1 MADSG
6 PAASEASYVR
16 TYTLPAAENTGMTDD
31 PGKPPFPGHRRYYVF
46 IKIAVLLIAAY
57 VALRLFEFV

>member
-1 MADSG
+1 
-6 PAASEASYVR
+6 
-16 TYTLPAAENTGMTDD
+16 MTDD
-31 PGKPPFPGHRRYYVF
+31 PGKPPFPGQRRYYVF

>member
-1 MADSG
+1 
-6 PAASEASYVR
+6 
-16 TYTLPAAENTGMTDD
+16 MTNES
-31 PGKPPFPGHRRYYVF
+31 GKPPFPKHRRYYVF